1 MKAPMPY
8 TLRAS
13 ALRNWLRQLSFRDMF
28 ALGVPALLIIAAGF
42 WFAARYIK
50 PAPPDQ
56 AIISCG
62 ASGSAYESF
71 CARYKPLF
79 EQYGITLETRD
90 SAGSIENLK
99 RISDPEQTLDF
110 AFIQGGSA
118 PDHPPGLLSLGAA
131 YYEPVWVFYRGRPG
145 LERLDQLKGMRIGI
159 GAEGSGTRHLA
170 LQMLAAH
177 GMDTDRRRLLP
188 LGGTEG
194 VAALL
199 HRRIDALIVVGA
211 VHSASVWSLLY
222 ADGVSLMSLA
232 QAPAYSRRF
241 PHLSLLTLPRGAI
254 DFVRDI
260 PPRDVSLVATQ
271 AYVAA
276 REDTHPAL
284 IDLMLGAMKPAHAEA
299 TVFQRPGEFPKADAG
314 DFELHPRAK
323 RFYEAGPPF
332 LQRYLPFSIANLLDR
347 MLVLL
352 VPLLAL
358 ALPLFKILPQ
368 LYVWRVRSK
377 LYRWYGELKDIE
389 RQALMD
395 DPPRSRAEWLDDLE
409 RVEMAVSRITVP
421 LAHSDYYYQLRAH
434 IHMVRRRLQGEAAA
448 APDAGEA
455 ATAAPD
461 ASLAGAKPGG
471 TD

>member
-1 MKAPMPY
+1 MNAPTPY

-56 AIISCG
+56 TTISCG
-62 ASGSAYESF
+62 AQGSAYESF
-71 CARYKPLF
+71 CARYKPLIEPF
-79 EQYGITLETRD
+79 GVGVKALE
-90 SAGSIENLK
+90 SAGSIENL
-99 RISDPEQTLDF
+99 RRLNDPEQTVDF
-110 AFIQGGSA
+110 AFVQGGSA
-118 PDHPPGLLSLGAA
+118 EDHPPGLLSLGAA

-145 LERLDQLKGMRIGI
+145 LERLDQLKGLRIGV
-159 GAEGSGTRHLA
+159 GPEGSGTRHLA

-177 GMDTDRRRLLP
+177 GMADDRRRLLP
-188 LGGTEG
+188 LSGIAG
-194 VAALL
+194 VTALRD
-199 HRRIDALIVVGA
+199 RRIDALVVVGA
-211 VHSASVWSLLY
+211 VHSASVWALLY
-222 ADGVSLMSLA
+222 SDGISLMSMA
-232 QAPAYSRRF
+232 QASAYSRRF
-241 PHLSLLTLPRGAI
+241 PHLTMLTLPRGAI

-260 PPRDVSLVATQ
+260 PPKDVSLVATQ
-271 AYVAA
+271 AYMVA

-299 TVFQRPGEFPKADAG
+299 SVFQRPGEFPKPDGG

-323 RFYEAGPPF
+323 RFYEVGPPF
-332 LQRYLPFSIANLLDR
+332 LQRYLPFSIANLFDR

-377 LYRWYGELKDIE
+377 LYRWYGELKDVE
-389 RQALMD
+389 RQAMLPD
-395 DPPRSRAEWLDDLE
+395 TRRSRAEWLDDIDRIE
-409 RVEMAVSRITVP
+409 AAVARITVP
-421 LAHSDYYYQLRAH
+421 LAHSDYHYQLRAH
-434 IHMVRRRLQGEAAA
+434 IHMVRRRLQGIPEGA
-448 APDAGEA
+448 APENPPSAGTE
-455 ATAAPD
+455 TAP
-461 ASLAGAKPGG
+461 S
-471 TD
+471 